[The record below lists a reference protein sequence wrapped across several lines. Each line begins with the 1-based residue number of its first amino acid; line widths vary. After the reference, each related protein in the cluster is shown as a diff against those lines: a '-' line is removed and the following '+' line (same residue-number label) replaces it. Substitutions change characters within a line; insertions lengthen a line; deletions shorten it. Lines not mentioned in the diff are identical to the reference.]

1 MAPEGVTDAD
11 MDTVG
16 GTKMGNCLFSE
27 CPFWDRGCC
36 MVSVDECPMEIPEED
51 D

>member
-1 MAPEGVTDAD
+1 
-11 MDTVG
+11 
-16 GTKMGNCLFSE
+16 MGNCLFSE
-27 CPFWDRGCC
+27 CPFWDRGC